1 MRCLTYILLLFIL
14 CSYREPDHVRAIEK
28 LMSSYSKQVKKQWGL
43 SLAGRGGAMMY
54 DVKEVTLAYNCIA
67 NVTLEEARKLFVDL
81 KEGFVDLVNGD
92 VTVRP
97 YLHNY
102 PFLPSNFDCSIIFVG
117 KNGLFH
123 TGNQITC
130 ISCVNERI
138 HYRGYDPVKDMLYD
152 IHAEPYEEAVRLV
165 RGQAPNIVVNSSNFE
180 GL

>member
-1 MRCLTYILLLFIL
+1 MRYIACLLLLLVL
-14 CSYREPDHVRAIEK
+14 CSYREPNHVRAIDK

-43 SLAGRGGAMMY
+43 RLAGRGGAMMY
-54 DVKEVTLAYNCIA
+54 DVKEVTLAYNCTA
-67 NVTLEEARKLFVDL
+67 NVTLEEARKIYVNLV
-81 KEGFVDLVNGD
+81 EGFVDLVNKD
-92 VTVRP
+92 EPVRP

-117 KNGLFH
+117 ENGRFH
-123 TGNQITC
+123 ANEKITC
-130 ISCVNERI
+130 VSKVKEKIYYS
-138 HYRGYDPVKDMLYD
+138 GYDPVKDMLYD